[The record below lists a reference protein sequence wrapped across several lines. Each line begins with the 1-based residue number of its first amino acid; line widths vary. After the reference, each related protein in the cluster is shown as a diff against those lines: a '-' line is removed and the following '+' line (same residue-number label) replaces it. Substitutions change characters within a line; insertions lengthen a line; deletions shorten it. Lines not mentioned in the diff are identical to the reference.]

1 MFESSQTRR
10 NVQVYQ
16 FSNYTSLI
24 QSHKSLGLIK
34 KINTISVIACYSTT
48 KSQHI
53 ILKKITAQDS
63 ICTVQFHT
71 ILHHTHTISYHSI
84 THHIIPDY
92 MTSYRATSH
101 HIPPNYIIPYL
112 IALYHTLPN
121 YTIPYAIT
129 PYHPH
134 HTTSHHTILNT
145 TPPHYTPPTPSHLT
159 HPAYPPHLII
169 RFIVSQL

>member
-71 ILHHTHTISYHSI
+71 ILHHTHTISYLSI
-84 THHIIPDY
+84 MVWCDVVWWGVVRCDGVWYDVVRWGVVWCDGVWYDVAGWDVMWHCICG
-92 MTSYRATSH
+92 MMSCS
-101 HIPPNYIIPYL
+101 L
-112 IALYHTLPN
+112 
-121 YTIPYAIT
+121 
-129 PYHPH
+129 
-134 HTTSHHTILNT
+134 
-145 TPPHYTPPTPSHLT
+145 
-159 HPAYPPHLII
+159 
-169 RFIVSQL
+169 V